1 MKQTKN
7 SDIIDV
13 FYFVAAIYSFLW
25 IMWFLS
31 WFDFWAKNEFF
42 KIPEKGYIISFWNF
56 IMKFKILNYLGFL
69 SLIIYF
75 LNEKYK
81 ED

>member
-1 MKQTKN
+1 MEKIKN
-7 SDIIDV
+7 SDIVDIV
-13 FYFVAAIYSFLW
+13 YFIAAIYSFLW

-31 WFDFWAKNEFF
+31 WLDFWAKNSFF
-42 KIPEKGYIISFWNF
+42 EIPKKGYIVSFWNF

-69 SLIIYF
+69 SLVFYF